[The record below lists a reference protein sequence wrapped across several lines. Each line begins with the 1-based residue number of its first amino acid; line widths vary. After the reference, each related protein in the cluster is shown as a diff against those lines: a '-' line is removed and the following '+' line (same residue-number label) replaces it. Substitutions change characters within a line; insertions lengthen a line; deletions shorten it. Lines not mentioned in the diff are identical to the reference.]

1 MCACTAFV
9 LWHVQAQEF
18 SMEELIAA
26 AEATHNANL
35 AIADVE
41 AAFLEGEH
49 SCLLRC
55 AIHSDGVS
63 HTF

>member
-1 MCACTAFV
+1 
-9 LWHVQAQEF
+9 
-18 SMEELIAA
+18 MEELIAA

-49 SCLLRC
+49 SCLLLC
-55 AIHSDGVS
+55 AIDSDGVS
-63 HTF
+63 HTV